1 MAVSSDVLKLPSQV
15 FRQLKLVSKRA
26 YLAYPKI
33 VECNL
38 CGWQGR
44 HFISDCWHPY
54 TICPECRSEVR
65 HRLLVAAL
73 SSINGLTYQDIVQN
87 KRVLHFAPEKALK
100 STFPK
105 YASKYVTADYLVEG
119 LDMKLDI
126 SDMSAVQDEAFD
138 LVIAC
143 DVLEHVPNDTKAMQ
157 EIYRVLSVGGCAI
170 ITVPQQDNLKET
182 FEDSTIITPEERKRV
197 FGQWDH
203 LRIYGDNF
211 PSLLESVGFVVR
223 VVQEKNFSQKL
234 VNKHVLFPPVLS
246 KNPLATNYRKIFFA
260 RKV

>member
-1 MAVSSDVLKLPSQV
+1 MVVSSDILRFPSQV
-15 FRQLKLVSKRA
+15 FRKVKSVSKRA

-54 TICPECRSEVR
+54 TICPECHSEVR
-65 HRLLVAAL
+65 HRLFVATL
-73 SSINGLTYQDIVQN
+73 SSIDGLTYKDIVQN
-87 KRVLHFAPEKALK
+87 KKVLHFAPEKALK
-100 STFPK
+100 SIFPK
-105 YASKYVTADYLVEG
+105 YANKYVTADYLVEG

-126 SDMSAVQDEAFD
+126 SNMSSVQDGAFD
-138 LVIAC
+138 LVVAC

-157 EIYRVLSVGGCAI
+157 EIYRVLSVGGYAI
-170 ITVPQQDNLKET
+170 ITVPQQENLKQT
-182 FEDSTIITPEERKRV
+182 FEDSTIVSPEEREKV

-211 PSLLESVGFVVR
+211 PSLLESVGFTVTVVN
-223 VVQEKNFSQKL
+223 ETNFSQEL
-234 VNKHVLFPPVLS
+234 VNQYVLFPPVLS
-246 KNPLATNYRKIFFA
+246 ENPLATNYRKIFFA
-260 RKV
+260 HKS